1 MRGIKI
7 LLKFKILRKFR
18 ISKKFHIGKDLRLKA
33 LSLVQFFQDIVFFQ
47 GFFGVIIGKHFAC
60 RGNSVVSQN
69 ILKIPVDLQHLFL
82 RKLHIFF
89 LSRFTCCRFQ
99 KKSA

>member
-1 MRGIKI
+1 M

-18 ISKKFHIGKDLRLKA
+18 ISEKFHVGKNLRLKPFF
-33 LSLVQFFQDIVFFQ
+33 LIQVFQDIVFFH
-47 GFFGVIIGKHFAC
+47 GFFGVIIGKHFTC
-60 RGNSVVSQN
+60 RGNSVVCQN
-69 ILKIPVDLQHLFL
+69 ILKIPVDLPHLFL